1 MWGTEIKIFETLD
14 DNIVLID
21 GVKYQR
27 MVNETPKPITLELII
42 VECMIGYNNTVIP
55 ELIENIL
62 DRVQVEWLPDEHQ
75 SYSGYNEGWNDCL
88 ETIKGNIKPND

>member
-1 MWGTEIKIFETLD
+1 MKIFETLD

-62 DRVQVEWLPDEHQ
+62 DRVQVEWLPDEYQ

-88 ETIKGNIKPND
+88 ETIKGNIKQNGEKND

>member
-1 MWGTEIKIFETLD
+1 MKIFETLD

-42 VECMIGYNNTVIP
+42 VECMVAHQGGVDFS
-55 ELIENIL
+55 LIENIL
-62 DRVQVEWLPDEHQ
+62 DRVQVEWFPCDDANDGEEYQL
-75 SYSGYNEGWNDCL
+75 GWNGCL
-88 ETIKGNIKPND
+88 QYLRKKLK